1 MNIALFLTQKLD
13 PNAGGV
19 QRSSSKLAKIF
30 QSNQHHSIII
40 SVGNHTTTQEDFE
53 GITLYYINIKDENQL
68 KIILEKEAIDFI
80 INQKGYSLSL
90 TKLLLKNKPLKTKM
104 INTLRIN
111 PLNFYGN
118 HKDIIKELFKSKKI
132 DFLNTF
138 LTRKFILGYHIL
150 KQNIELRFIV
160 KNTDAFV
167 MLSERFKPELFFL
180 VPSLK
185 KFDAKIFG
193 IGNPFQRPKS
203 DIAILDKENIL
214 LFVGRLNVPQKRVD
228 LLLQIWKK
236 IHDEIPDWKFWVL
249 GDGEEKK
256 KMEKFCQ
263 KHELDRVTFFG
274 KVNPDEY
281 YKKAKIFHMTS
292 AYEGFGNVLVEAQS
306 FGCVPVLFNSYAAAQ
321 DIVIHNENGILVT
334 PFYID
339 KYVEETK
346 DLMMNCTKLN
356 QLAVNGYKHITKFS
370 YEESYKKWD
379 RVFKTLIEKELQ
391 TSRL

>member
-1 MNIALFLTQKLD
+1 MNIAIFLSQKLD

-19 QRSSSKLAKIF
+19 QRSTSKLAKIF
-30 QSNQHHSIII
+30 RSKKHNVIII
-40 SVGNHTTTQEDFE
+40 SISNYSTAQEYFD
-53 GITLYYINIKDENQL
+53 GIPIFNINIEEINQL
-68 KIILEKEAIDFI
+68 KIILKKEAIDCI
-80 INQKGYSLSL
+80 LNQTGYSVSL
-90 TKLLLKNKPLKTKM
+90 TKLILKNKPVKTKL

-111 PLNFYGN
+111 PLNFYDN
-118 HKDIIKELFKSKKI
+118 HKDIIKELFKSKKV
-132 DFLNTF
+132 DFLNTL
-138 LTRKFILGYHIL
+138 LTRKLILGYHIL

-180 VPSLK
+180 APSLK
-185 KFDAKIFG
+185 KLDAKIFG
-193 IGNPFQRPKS
+193 IGNPFQKPKL
-203 DIAILDKENIL
+203 DIATLDKENIV

-236 IHDEIPDWKFWVL
+236 LHGEIPDWKFWVL

-274 KVNPDEY
+274 KVNPDDY
-281 YKKAKIFHMTS
+281 YKRAKIFHMTS

-306 FGCVPVLFNSYAAAQ
+306 FGCVPVVFNSYAAAQ
-321 DIVIHNENGILVT
+321 DIVIHNDNGILVT
-334 PFYID
+334 PFNID

-346 DLMMNCTKLN
+346 DLMMNCTKLS
-356 QLAVNGYKHITKFS
+356 QLAFNGYEHITKFS
-370 YEESYKKWD
+370 FEESYKKWD
-379 RVFKTLIEKELQ
+379 HVFKTIDDENNLN
-391 TSRL
+391 

>member
-1 MNIALFLTQKLD
+1 MNIALFLTQKFD

-19 QRSSSKLAKIF
+19 QRSTSKLAKIF
-30 QSNQHHSIII
+30 QSKQHHSIIV
-40 SVGNHTTTQEDFE
+40 SVGNHTSQQEDFE
-53 GITLYYINIKDENQL
+53 GITLYYINIKEENQL
-68 KIILEKEAIDFI
+68 KSVLEKESIDCI
-80 INQKGYSLSL
+80 INQTGYSVSL

-111 PLNFYGN
+111 PLNFYDN
-118 HKDIIKELFKSKKI
+118 HKDIIRELFKSKKL
-132 DFLNTF
+132 DFLNN
-138 LTRKFILGYHIL
+138 LITRKFILRYHIL

-160 KNTDAFV
+160 KKTDAFV

-180 VPSLK
+180 APSLK
-185 KFDAKIFG
+185 KLDAKIFG
-193 IGNPFQRPKS
+193 IGNPFQKPKL
-203 DIAILDKENIL
+203 DIATLDKENIV

-236 IHDEIPDWKFWVL
+236 LHGEIPDWKFWVL

-274 KVNPDEY
+274 KVNPDDY
-281 YKKAKIFHMTS
+281 YKRAKIFHMTS

-306 FGCVPVLFNSYAAAQ
+306 FGCVPVVFNSYAAAQ
-321 DIVIHNENGILVT
+321 DIVIHNDNGILVT
-334 PFYID
+334 PFKID

-346 DLMMNCTKLN
+346 DLMMNCTKLS
-356 QLAVNGYKHITKFS
+356 QLAFNGYEHITKFS
-370 YEESYKKWD
+370 FEESYKKWEY
-379 RVFKTLIEKELQ
+379 VFKSL
-391 TSRL
+391 R

>member
-1 MNIALFLTQKLD
+1 MD

-30 QSNQHHSIII
+30 QSNQHYSIII
-40 SVGNHTTTQEDFE
+40 SVGNHTTRQETFE

-68 KIILEKEAIDFI
+68 KITLEKEAIDCI
-80 INQKGYSLSL
+80 INQNGYSLSL

-150 KQNIELRFIV
+150 KQIIELRFIV

-180 VPSLK
+180 APSLK

-193 IGNPFQRPKS
+193 IGNPFQRPKL
-203 DIAILDKENIL
+203 DIATLDKENIV
-214 LFVGRLNVPQKRVD
+214 LFVGRLNVSQKRVD

-236 IHDEIPDWKFWVL
+236 LHGEIPDWKFWVL

-274 KVNPDEY
+274 KVNPDDY

-306 FGCVPVLFNSYAAAQ
+306 FGCVPVVFNSYAAAQ
-321 DIVIHNENGILVT
+321 DIVIHNDNGILVT
-334 PFYID
+334 PFNID

-346 DLMMNCTKLN
+346 DLMMNCTKLS
-356 QLAVNGYKHITKFS
+356 QLAFNGYEHITKFS
-370 YEESYKKWD
+370 FEESYKKWEY
-379 RVFKTLIEKELQ
+379 VFKSL
-391 TSRL
+391 R

>member
-1 MNIALFLTQKLD
+1 MNIALFLTQKFD

-19 QRSSSKLAKIF
+19 QRSTSKLAKIF
-30 QSNQHHSIII
+30 QSKQHHSIIV
-40 SVGNHTTTQEDFE
+40 SVGNHTSRQEDFE
-53 GITLYYINIKDENQL
+53 GITLYYINIKEENQL
-68 KIILEKEAIDFI
+68 KIILEKEAIDCI
-80 INQKGYSLSL
+80 INQKGYSVSL
-90 TKLLLKNKPLKTKM
+90 TKLLLENKPIKTKL

-111 PLNFYGN
+111 PLNFYDN
-118 HKDIIKELFKSKKI
+118 HKDIIKELFKSKKV
-132 DFLNTF
+132 DFLNTL
-138 LTRKFILGYHIL
+138 LTRKLILGYHIL

-180 VPSLK
+180 APSLK
-185 KFDAKIFG
+185 KLDAKIFG
-193 IGNPFQRPKS
+193 IGNPFQKPKL
-203 DIAILDKENIL
+203 DIATLDKENIV

-236 IHDEIPDWKFWVL
+236 LHGEIPDWKFWVL

-274 KVNPDEY
+274 KVNPDDY
-281 YKKAKIFHMTS
+281 YKRAKIFHMTS

-306 FGCVPVLFNSYAAAQ
+306 FGCVPVVFNSYAAAQ
-321 DIVIHNENGILVT
+321 DIVIHNDNGILVT
-334 PFYID
+334 PFNID

-346 DLMMNCTKLN
+346 DLMMNCTKLS
-356 QLAVNGYKHITKFS
+356 QLAFNGYEHITKFS
-370 YEESYKKWD
+370 FEESYKKWEY
-379 RVFKTLIEKELQ
+379 VFKSLK
-391 TSRL
+391 

>member
-1 MNIALFLTQKLD
+1 MNIALFLTQKFD

-19 QRSSSKLAKIF
+19 QRSTSKLAKIF
-30 QSNQHHSIII
+30 QSEQHYVIIV
-40 SVGNHTTTQEDFE
+40 SVGNRTTEQEDFE
-53 GITLYYINIKDENQL
+53 GITLYYINIKEENQL
-68 KIILEKEAIDFI
+68 KSVLEKESIDCI
-80 INQKGYSLSL
+80 INQTGYSVSL
-90 TKLLLKNKPLKTKM
+90 TKLLLKNKLVKTKM

-111 PLNFYGN
+111 PLNFYDN

-132 DFLNTF
+132 GFLNIL
-138 LTRKFILGYHIL
+138 LTRKLILGYHIL
-150 KQNIELRFIV
+150 KQNIELSFIV

-180 VPSLK
+180 APSLK

-193 IGNPFQRPKS
+193 ISNPFQRPKLNM
-203 DIAILDKENIL
+203 ATLDKENIV

-236 IHDEIPDWKFWVL
+236 LHDEIPDWKFWVL
-249 GDGEEKK
+249 GDGQEKK
-256 KMEKFCQ
+256 KMEEFCQ
-263 KHELDRVTFFG
+263 KHLLDRVTFFG
-274 KVNPDEY
+274 KVNPDVY

-334 PFYID
+334 PFNID

-346 DLMMNCTKLN
+346 DLMLNCSKLN
-356 QLAVNGYKHITKFS
+356 QLAVNGYEHITKFS
-370 YEESYKKWD
+370 YEESYKKWEH
-379 RVFKTLIEKELQ
+379 VFKSLK
-391 TSRL
+391 

>member
-1 MNIALFLTQKLD
+1 MNIALFLNQKFD

-19 QRSSSKLAKIF
+19 QRSTSKLAKIF
-30 QSNQHHSIII
+30 QSKQHYVIII
-40 SVGNHTTTQEDFE
+40 SFGNHSTRQEDFE
-53 GITLYYINIKDENQL
+53 GIKLYNINIKEENQL
-68 KIILEKEAIDFI
+68 KIILENEAIDCI
-80 INQKGYSLSL
+80 INQMGYSVSL
-90 TKLLLKNKPLKTKM
+90 TKLLLKNKPLKTKI

-111 PLNFYGN
+111 PLNFYDN
-118 HKDIIKELFKSKKI
+118 HKDIIKELFKSKKV
-132 DFLNTF
+132 DFLNTY
-138 LTRKFILGYHIL
+138 LTRKLILGYHIL

-167 MLSERFKPELFFL
+167 MLSEKFKPELFFL

-193 IGNPFQRPKS
+193 IGNPFQRPKL
-203 DIAILDKENIL
+203 DIATLDKENIV

-236 IHDEIPDWKFWVL
+236 LHDEIPDWKFWVL
-249 GDGEEKK
+249 GDGQKKK
-256 KMEKFCQ
+256 KMEEFCQ
-263 KHELDRVTFFG
+263 KNLLNRVIFFG

-334 PFYID
+334 PFNID

-346 DLMMNCTKLN
+346 DLMVNKDKLN
-356 QLAVNGYKHITKFS
+356 KLATNGYEHITKFS
-370 YEESYKKWD
+370 FEESYKKWD
-379 RVFKTLIEKELQ
+379 RVFKTLMEKELQ
-391 TSRL
+391 TSRF

>member
-1 MNIALFLTQKLD
+1 MNIALLLTQKFD

-19 QRSSSKLAKIF
+19 ERSTSKLAKIF
-30 QSNQHHSIII
+30 QSKQHHSIIV
-40 SVGNHTTTQEDFE
+40 SVGSQNTRQEDFE
-53 GITLYYINIKDENQL
+53 GITLYYINIKEENQL
-68 KIILEKEAIDFI
+68 KIILEKEAIDCI
-80 INQKGYSLSL
+80 INQTGYSVSL
-90 TKLLLKNKPLKTKM
+90 TKLLLKNKPVKTKM

-111 PLNFYGN
+111 PLNFYDN
-118 HKDIIKELFKSKKI
+118 HKDIIKELFKSKKV
-132 DFLNTF
+132 DFLNTL
-138 LTRKFILGYHIL
+138 LTRKLILGYHIL
-150 KQNIELRFIV
+150 KQNIELSFIV

-180 VPSLK
+180 APSLK

-193 IGNPFQRPKS
+193 ISNPFQRPKLNM
-203 DIAILDKENIL
+203 ATLDKENIV

-236 IHDEIPDWKFWVL
+236 LHDEIPDWKFWVL
-249 GDGEEKK
+249 GDGQEKK
-256 KMEKFCQ
+256 KMEEFCQ
-263 KHELDRVTFFG
+263 KHLLDRVTFFG
-274 KVNPDEY
+274 KVNPDVY

-334 PFYID
+334 PFNID

-346 DLMMNCTKLN
+346 DLMMNSTKLN
-356 QLAVNGYKHITKFS
+356 QLGINGYEHINKFS
-370 YEESYKKWD
+370 YEETYKKWD
-379 RVFKTLIEKELQ
+379 RVFMSHI
-391 TSRL
+391 

>member
-1 MNIALFLTQKLD
+1 MNIALFLTQKFD

-19 QRSSSKLAKIF
+19 QRSTSKLAKIF
-30 QSNQHHSIII
+30 QSKQHHSIIV
-40 SVGNHTTTQEDFE
+40 SVGNHTSQQEDFE
-53 GITLYYINIKDENQL
+53 GITLYYINIKEENQL
-68 KIILEKEAIDFI
+68 KSVLEKESIDCI
-80 INQKGYSLSL
+80 INQTGYSVSL

-111 PLNFYGN
+111 PLNFYDN
-118 HKDIIKELFKSKKI
+118 HKDIIRELFKSKKL
-132 DFLNTF
+132 DFLNN
-138 LTRKFILGYHIL
+138 LITRKFILRYHIL

-160 KNTDAFV
+160 KKTDAFV

-180 VPSLK
+180 APSLK
-185 KFDAKIFG
+185 KLDAKIFG
-193 IGNPFQRPKS
+193 IGNPFQKPKL
-203 DIAILDKENIL
+203 DIATLDKENIV

-236 IHDEIPDWKFWVL
+236 LHGEIPDWKFWVL

-274 KVNPDEY
+274 KVNPDDY
-281 YKKAKIFHMTS
+281 YKRAKIFHMTS

-306 FGCVPVLFNSYAAAQ
+306 FGCVPVVFNSYAAAQ
-321 DIVIHNENGILVT
+321 DIVIHNDNGILVT
-334 PFYID
+334 PFNID

-346 DLMMNCTKLN
+346 DLMMNCTKLS
-356 QLAVNGYKHITKFS
+356 QLAFNGYEHITKFS
-370 YEESYKKWD
+370 FEESYKKWEY
-379 RVFKTLIEKELQ
+379 VFKSLK
-391 TSRL
+391 

>member
-1 MNIALFLTQKLD
+1 MNIALFLTQKFD

-19 QRSSSKLAKIF
+19 QRSTSKLAKIF
-30 QSNQHHSIII
+30 QSKQHHSIIV
-40 SVGNHTTTQEDFE
+40 SVGNHTSQQEDFE
-53 GITLYYINIKDENQL
+53 GITLYYINIKEENQL
-68 KIILEKEAIDFI
+68 KSVLEKESIDCI
-80 INQKGYSLSL
+80 INQTGYSVSL

-111 PLNFYGN
+111 PLNFYDN
-118 HKDIIKELFKSKKI
+118 HKDIIRELFKSKKL
-132 DFLNTF
+132 DFLNN
-138 LTRKFILGYHIL
+138 LITRKFILRYHIL

-160 KNTDAFV
+160 KKTDAFV

-180 VPSLK
+180 APSLK
-185 KFDAKIFG
+185 KLDAKIFG
-193 IGNPFQRPKS
+193 IGNPFQKPKL
-203 DIAILDKENIL
+203 DIATLDKENIV

-236 IHDEIPDWKFWVL
+236 LHGEIPDWKFWVL

-274 KVNPDEY
+274 KVNPDDY
-281 YKKAKIFHMTS
+281 YKRAKIFHMTS

-306 FGCVPVLFNSYAAAQ
+306 FGCVPVVFNSYAAAQ
-321 DIVIHNENGILVT
+321 DIVIHNDNGILVT
-334 PFYID
+334 PFNID

-346 DLMMNCTKLN
+346 DLMMNCTKLS
-356 QLAVNGYKHITKFS
+356 QLAFNGYEHITKFS
-370 YEESYKKWD
+370 FEESYKKWEY
-379 RVFKTLIEKELQ
+379 VFKSL
-391 TSRL
+391 R

>member
-1 MNIALFLTQKLD
+1 MNIALFLTQKFN

-19 QRSSSKLAKIF
+19 QRSTSKLAKIF
-30 QSNQHHSIII
+30 QSEQHYVIII
-40 SVGNHTTTQEDFE
+40 SLGNHSTRQEDFE
-53 GITLYYINIKDENQL
+53 GIKLYNINIKEENQL
-68 KIILEKEAIDFI
+68 KIILENEAIDCI
-80 INQKGYSLSL
+80 INQMGYSVSL

-111 PLNFYGN
+111 PLNFYDN
-118 HKDIIKELFKSKKI
+118 HKDIIRELFKSKKL
-132 DFLNTF
+132 DFLNN
-138 LTRKFILGYHIL
+138 LITRKFILRYHIL

-160 KNTDAFV
+160 KKTDAFV

-180 VPSLK
+180 APSLK
-185 KFDAKIFG
+185 KLDAKIFG
-193 IGNPFQRPKS
+193 IGNPFQKPKL
-203 DIAILDKENIL
+203 DIATLDKENIV

-236 IHDEIPDWKFWVL
+236 LHGEIPDWKFWVL

-274 KVNPDEY
+274 KVNPDDY
-281 YKKAKIFHMTS
+281 YKRAKIFHMTS

-306 FGCVPVLFNSYAAAQ
+306 FGCVPVVFNSYAAAQ
-321 DIVIHNENGILVT
+321 DIVIHNDNGILVT
-334 PFYID
+334 PFNID

-346 DLMMNCTKLN
+346 DLMMNCTKLS
-356 QLAVNGYKHITKFS
+356 QLAFNGYEHITKFS
-370 YEESYKKWD
+370 FEESYKKWEY
-379 RVFKTLIEKELQ
+379 VFKSL
-391 TSRL
+391 R

>member
-1 MNIALFLTQKLD
+1 MNIALFLTQKFD

-19 QRSSSKLAKIF
+19 QRSTSKLAKIF
-30 QSNQHHSIII
+30 QSKQHHSIIV
-40 SVGNHTTTQEDFE
+40 SVGNHTSQQENFE
-53 GITLYYINIKDENQL
+53 GITLYYINIKEENQL
-68 KIILEKEAIDFI
+68 KSVLEKESIDCI
-80 INQKGYSLSL
+80 INQTGYSVSL

-111 PLNFYGN
+111 PLNFYDN
-118 HKDIIKELFKSKKI
+118 HKDIIRELFKSKKVN
-132 DFLNTF
+132 FLNN
-138 LTRKFILGYHIL
+138 LITRKFILRYHIL

-160 KNTDAFV
+160 KKTDAFV

-180 VPSLK
+180 APSLK
-185 KFDAKIFG
+185 KLDAKIFG
-193 IGNPFQRPKS
+193 IGNPFQKPKL
-203 DIAILDKENIL
+203 DIATLDKENIV

-236 IHDEIPDWKFWVL
+236 LHGEIPDWKFWVL

-274 KVNPDEY
+274 KVNPDDY
-281 YKKAKIFHMTS
+281 YKRAKIFHMTS

-306 FGCVPVLFNSYAAAQ
+306 FGCVPVVFNSYAAAQ
-321 DIVIHNENGILVT
+321 DIVIHNDNGILVT
-334 PFYID
+334 PFNID

-346 DLMMNCTKLN
+346 DLMMNCTKLS
-356 QLAVNGYKHITKFS
+356 QLAFNGYEHITKFS
-370 YEESYKKWD
+370 FEESYKKWEY
-379 RVFKTLIEKELQ
+379 VFKSLK
-391 TSRL
+391 